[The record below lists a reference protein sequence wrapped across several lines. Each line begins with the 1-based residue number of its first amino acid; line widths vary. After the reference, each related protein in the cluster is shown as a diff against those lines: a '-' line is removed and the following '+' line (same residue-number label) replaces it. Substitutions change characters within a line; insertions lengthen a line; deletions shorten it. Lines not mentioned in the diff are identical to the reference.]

1 MAHSKSIDPKL
12 IAEDNPGY
20 AQGGFISPAMPS
32 LLSIGSTLSRFI
44 AAHPFPLPPIPKEKP
59 KEDPMEIE
67 HMGKKYWMD
76 LEMYKAQ
83 KDLEDKITLK
93 SYFTSPFPPPPPPP
107 MTNPEIE
114 PDYEM
119 DIAAGKIKEGDV
131 FSDNRCDI
139 YKLVGGRA
147 VFVANAYPEIPA
159 PSPVFNPAPL
169 KKRIKELEDMGS
181 TPVRGERGKGILE
194 YIKDEAGSIKSY
206 SKLTM
211 ETLTGA
217 IDSLMGAPLAG
228 GKEFSMMF
236 GSAGGLREFNEAM
249 RAHAFNEYG
258 LSRVPEGFIR
268 SVPKLND
275 QELTLL
281 IKMYSDEEVVYD
293 IPEAERNDYRRIL
306 HQELDRRGRGWTI
319 NPRTEEQK
327 VWDAREDMRKNPY
340 TIGVDPFDKADKA
353 VQAEHQIIIKPR
365 GMGRSYLQQT
375 GIYQELTRKYAIN
388 PPTPSPGGSPSGGD
402 KGMTFKKRVE
412 AMMKLVR
419 KGGNK

>member
-12 IAEDNPGY
+12 IAEDNSGH
-20 AQGGFISPAMPS
+20 ASPYIPS
-32 LLSIGSTLSRFI
+32 LVDLGSKLSRFI
-44 AAHPFPLPPIPKEKP
+44 AAHPSPPIPKEKP
-59 KEDPMEIE
+59 KEDPIEIE
-67 HMGKKYWMD
+67 LMGKKYWMA
-76 LEMYKAQ
+76 LEMYKRR
-83 KDLEDKITLK
+83 KDFEDKMMSE
-93 SYFTSPFPPPPPPP
+93 SYFTPPPPLPPPP

-147 VFVANAYPEIPA
+147 VFVASAYPEIPA

-169 KKRIKELEDMGS
+169 KKRIKELEDRDS
-181 TPVRGERGKGILE
+181 ILTRGERGKGILE
-194 YIKDEAGSIKSY
+194 QIEDEAGSIKSY

-217 IDSLMGAPLAG
+217 IDSLMGAPLAE
-228 GKEFSMMF
+228 GKEFLMMT
-236 GSAGGLREFNEAM
+236 GSSGRREFNEAM
-249 RAHAFNEYG
+249 RIHAANAYG

-268 SVPKLND
+268 SVPKLNY

-293 IPEAERNDYRRIL
+293 IPEAERNDYCRVL
-306 HQELDRRGRGWTI
+306 EQELSSRHRKSLDKRGWEI
-319 NPRTEEQK
+319 NPRTIADSY
-327 VWDAREDMRKNPY
+327 VA
-340 TIGVDPFDKADKA
+340 GVDPFDKSDKA
-353 VQAEHQIIIKPR
+353 IQDEREHQIIIKPR

>member
-93 SYFTSPFPPPPPPP
+93 SYFTPPPPLPPPP

-147 VFVANAYPEIPA
+147 VFVASAYPEIPS
-159 PSPVFNPAPL
+159 PSPVFNPTPL
-169 KKRIKELEDMGS
+169 KKRIKELEDRDS
-181 TPVRGERGKGILE
+181 ILTRGERGKGILE
-194 YIKDEAGSIKSY
+194 QIEDEAGSIKSY

-217 IDSLMGAPLAG
+217 IDSLMGAPLAD
-228 GKEFSMMF
+228 GKEFLMMT
-236 GSAGGLREFNEAM
+236 GSAGRREFNEAM
-249 RAHAFNEYG
+249 RIHAANAYG
-258 LSRVPEGFIR
+258 LSRVPEGFIH

-293 IPEAERNDYRRIL
+293 IPEAERNDYCRVL
-306 HQELDRRGRGWTI
+306 EQELSSRRRKSLDKRGWEI
-319 NPRTEEQK
+319 NPK
-327 VWDAREDMRKNPY
+327 
-340 TIGVDPFDKADKA
+340 TIADSYVAGVDPFDKADKA
-353 VQAEHQIIIKPR
+353 IRGEHQIIIKPR